1 LVRNGEFDVLGKKKN
16 ISDKNKIDELVEYFG
31 LKKDIKKQYKAYSLG
46 MKQKMRII
54 QALMDEP
61 KYLILDE
68 PFDALDQDSKNSL
81 KNYLNKYL
89 SENINRQLIF
99 TSHEEEDDSFAQEIV
114 FINNKKIIVK

>member
-1 LVRNGEFDVLGKKKN
+1 
-16 ISDKNKIDELVEYFG
+16 
-31 LKKDIKKQYKAYSLG
+31 